1 MPEEICSQEE
11 TVILF
16 FLQMLS
22 ELSKNE
28 MRGIIRNS
36 NTVRAVA
43 EISSKPLR
51 NWNLEEFSPKQRD
64 S

>member
-36 NTVRAVA
+36 NTVQGRDQQQAT
-43 EISSKPLR
+43 EE
-51 NWNLEEFSPKQRD
+51 LES
-64 S
+64 